1 MSARLGLDIGGTFTD
16 AVGVLNGSLVWAK
29 AETTHHDL
37 KDCFMEAAARA
48 AERLGT
54 DLADVARDAEALIY
68 STTVG
73 TNTLIERTGPKLGL
87 LTTMGFEDTLKVG
100 RSRSWADGMPLE
112 VRFAKGR
119 ARKPELLIPR
129 DEFTVSLRER
139 IDSRGQVLIPLDEDE
154 VRGQVQRL
162 VDLGVRG
169 FVIVLLNSFINPEH
183 ENRVRDLIHEEYPE
197 VYLGRMPVF
206 LSHEVSPQMGEYR
219 RSLTTIIDAY
229 LRVNTEEHILD
240 IGNDLLDMGYHRP
253 LFLAKCTGGISS
265 VSRTRPVHLL
275 GSGPVAGVF
284 GARALAEAYGLRN
297 VLLTDM
303 GGTSFDAGLIVEA
316 RDRLYESDPVFDRW
330 RVQVPVIAHWSIGAG
345 GGSIAYI
352 EDQRLHVGPRS
363 ARSRPGPACY
373 GRGGTEPTV
382 TDADVVLGY
391 IDPDYFLGGRIKLDA
406 ALAAEAVRIC
416 VAEPLGMTVDEAA
429 WHIRHQ
435 IDGIMGQELYMRTA
449 LNSGS
454 DPREFT
460 AFAVGGAGPVHAAG
474 YAEFADVRRIALPPF
489 AGAFGAFGTLSM
501 DLVQTY
507 EKGRK
512 VVIRMPGSTEFE
524 PAAAAVLNGE
534 IEELLVSARR
544 DIAEEGLDP
553 DAVSFVLE
561 LQMSYG
567 MQRQT
572 LDVPHSGLH
581 IDGAADL
588 SDLFDRFQNA
598 YADSFGEGSTSP
610 ESGAEVR
617 LVRLNVIG
625 ASEKLSLPSF
635 EAASSPASPT
645 GSRRVLW
652 DLERG
657 WEETPVYRLDE
668 LGPSAAIDGP
678 ALIEAEDSVGA
689 APRGWSFRLDEH
701 RMGWLEK
708 QT

>member
-1 MSARLGLDIGGTFTD
+1 MSVRLGLDIGGTFTD
-16 AVGVLNGSLVWAK
+16 AVGVVDGRLAWAK

-37 KDCFMEAAARA
+37 KDGFMDAAARV
-48 AERLGT
+48 AERLGA
-54 DLADVARDAEALIY
+54 DLPGVARRAEALIY

-87 LTTMGFEDTLKVG
+87 ITTMGFEDTLKVG

-119 ARKPELLIPR
+119 ARKPAPLIPR
-129 DEFTVSLRER
+129 EEFTVSLRER
-139 IDSRGQVLIPLDEDE
+139 VDSHGRILIPLNEEE
-154 VRGQVQRL
+154 VRTQVQRL

-169 FVIVLLNSFINPEH
+169 FVVVLLNSFINAEH
-183 ENRVRDLIHEEYPE
+183 ELRVRQLIYEEYPE

-229 LRVNTEEHILD
+229 LRVNTEEHILE
-240 IGNDLLDMGYHRP
+240 ISNDLLEMGYEKP

-265 VSRTRPVHLL
+265 ISRTRPIHLL

-284 GARALAEAYGLRN
+284 GARALAAAYNLPN

-303 GGTSFDAGLIVEA
+303 GGTSFDAGLVVEA

-352 EDQRLHVGPRS
+352 EDNRLHVGPRS

-373 GRGGTEPTV
+373 GKGGIEPTV
-382 TDADVVLGY
+382 TDADLVLGF
-391 IDPDYFLGGRIKLDA
+391 IDPEYFLGGRVRLDA
-406 ALAAEAVRIC
+406 QLANDAVRKR
-416 VAEPLGMTVDEAA
+416 VAEPLGMSVDEAA

-449 LNSGS
+449 LNSGT
-454 DPREFT
+454 DPKEFT
-460 AFAVGGAGPVHAAG
+460 AFAVGGAGPAHAAG
-474 YAEFADVRRIALPPF
+474 FSEFADIQRIALPPF
-489 AGAFGAFGTLSM
+489 AGAFGAFGTLTM

-512 VVIRMPGSTEFE
+512 LVMRMPGASDFEQST
-524 PAAAAVLNGE
+524 ADALNSE
-534 IEELLVSARR
+534 IDALLENARR
-544 DIAEEGLDP
+544 DIAEEGIDEGSIALI
-553 DAVSFVLE
+553 VE
-561 LQMSYG
+561 IQMSYG

-572 LDVPHSGLH
+572 LDVTHSGLRV
-581 IDGAADL
+581 DGVEDL
-588 SDLFDRFQNA
+588 ARLFDQFEA
-598 YADSFGEGSTSP
+598 SYAENFGVGSTSP

-617 LVRLNVIG
+617 LVRLNVVG
-625 ASEKLSLPSF
+625 TSEKPVLSTFDYQSIEPS
-635 EAASSPASPT
+635 PIGT
-645 GSRRVLW
+645 RGVLW
-652 DLERG
+652 
-657 WEETPVYRLDE
+657 RLDRGRE
-668 LGPSAAIDGP
+668 ATPIYRAGDVLPGAIIQGP
-678 ALIEAEDSVGA
+678 ALVEAEDSVSA
-689 APRGWSFRLDEH
+689 IPESWSYRLDEH
-701 RMGWLEK
+701 KMGWLER
-708 QT
+708 TS

>member
-16 AVGVLNGSLVWAK
+16 AVGVLDGNLVWAK

-48 AERLGT
+48 AERLGS
-54 DLADVARDAEALIY
+54 DLATVARDAEALIY

-119 ARKPELLIPR
+119 ARKPEPLIPR
-129 DEFTVSLRER
+129 EEFTVSLRER
-139 IDSRGQVLIPLDEDE
+139 IDSRGEVLIPLDEDE
-154 VRGQVQRL
+154 VRRQVQRL

-169 FVIVLLNSFINPEH
+169 FVVVLLNSFINGAH
-183 ENRVRDLIHEEYPE
+183 EERVRDLIHGEYPE

-240 IGNDLLDMGYHRP
+240 IGNDLLDMGYRKP

-265 VSRTRPVHLL
+265 VSRTRPIHLL

-284 GARALAEAYGLRN
+284 GARALAETYGLRN

-303 GGTSFDAGLIVEA
+303 GGTSFDAGLVVEA
-316 RDRLYESDPVFDRW
+316 KDRLYESDPVFDRW

-345 GGSIAYI
+345 GGSIAYV
-352 EDQRLHVGPRS
+352 EDSRLHVGPRS
-363 ARSRPGPACY
+363 ARSRPGPVCY

-382 TDADVVLGY
+382 TDADVALGF

-406 ALAAEAVRIC
+406 ALAVEAIRTR

-435 IDGIMGQELYMRTA
+435 IDGVMGQELYMRTA
-449 LNSGS
+449 LNSGT
-454 DPREFT
+454 DPKDFT
-460 AFAVGGAGPVHAAG
+460 AFAVGGAGPVHATG
-474 YAEFADVRRIALPPF
+474 FAEFADVQSIALPPF

-524 PAAAAVLNGE
+524 AGAADVLNDE
-534 IEELLVSARR
+534 ISGLVVNARR
-544 DIAEEGLDP
+544 DIAEEGLDSGSV
-553 DAVSFVLE
+553 AFVLE
-561 LQMSYG
+561 VQMSYG

-572 LDVPHSGLH
+572 MDIAHPGLH
-581 IDGAADL
+581 IDGVADL
-588 SDLFDRFQNA
+588 SGLFDRFQSA

-625 ASEKLSLPSF
+625 TSEKVVLPSF
-635 EAASSPASPT
+635 EAAPSPPSAIGT
-645 GSRRVLW
+645 RWVLW
-652 DLERG
+652 ELERG
-657 WEETPVYRLDE
+657 WEETPVYRLDA
-668 LGPSAAIDGP
+668 LGPGAAIEGP
-678 ALIEAEDSVGA
+678 ALVEAEDSVGA
-689 APRGWSFRLDEH
+689 VPRGWAFRLDEH